1 MYYYLLL
8 LFGAIEVDV
17 LLLLLFLDIYI
28 VQLMVFYVYTFC
40 SHRTFNL
47 QMRTGEQVSDL
58 TEKINV
64 TVPIAF
70 AAKVKPS

>member
-17 LLLLLFLDIYI
+17 LLLFLDIYI
-28 VQLMVFYVYTFC
+28 VQLMVFYEYTLC

-47 QMRTGEQVSDL
+47 HMRTGEQVSDL
-58 TEKINV
+58 TEKIDV